1 MKVDHDRFIA
11 ELVGAVVDSVATI
24 DDDLSANVEVILE
37 YLPHLAL
44 RAFRT
49 LVATVTVSLYSVEH
63 EVVSP
68 GTVHLVKP
76 VLLSYKIIYKNA
88 YFHIIVYPVDQN
100 YCINMHV
107 YTSSNHPP
115 TCMSS
120 YTTMSSPRSNLILA
134 I

>member
-49 LVATVTVSLYSVEH
+49 LVATVTVSLYPVEH
-63 EVVSP
+63 EVVAP
-68 GTVHLVKP
+68 RTVHLVKP
-76 VLLSYKIIYKNA
+76 VLLSYKIIY
-88 YFHIIVYPVDQN
+88 
-100 YCINMHV
+100 
-107 YTSSNHPP
+107 
-115 TCMSS
+115 
-120 YTTMSSPRSNLILA
+120 
-134 I
+134 

>member
-1 MKVDHDRFIA
+1 MKVDDDRLVA
-11 ELVGAVVDSVATI
+11 ELVGAVVHSVAAI
-24 DDDLSANVEVILE
+24 DDDFSADVEVILE
-37 YLPHLAL
+37 YLPHLSL
-44 RAFRT
+44 SAFRA
-49 LVATVTVSLYSVEH
+49 LVAAVAVSLDPVEH

-107 YTSSNHPP
+107 HIYFK
-115 TCMSS
+115 
-120 YTTMSSPRSNLILA
+120 
-134 I
+134 